1 MARRMSVLTAYL
13 NRMVL
18 LRVTAAVIAISLFAL
33 VFDLLDASDDIIRTE
48 GNVALAFGR
57 YFALR
62 LPSLVAEVLPF
73 AALLGALFAAAEL
86 LRNSEF
92 IVLWASGVSPL
103 GIVRRLLPIGLAI
116 CALELAN
123 DELLVPPTIQ
133 ELRAW
138 EVGSFKSTLDG
149 FVGNDIWMQHR
160 GDFIRLPRLEPGA
173 TSASNVI
180 ILERDAVGNLVERL
194 TAARA
199 ELLPGAWRLLD
210 VQRATVGAGFTT
222 EPELVWENEIDL
234 DRLRVVARPPQE
246 IGLLDLVDIIRND
259 GYGVVAT
266 QGHESA
272 LFHRLFGATLPTLL
286 VMLTFALARRSTRQG
301 AISTLF
307 MKGIG
312 GGFVFVI
319 LNGLALALAEA
330 GFLPPLAATA
340 GPMLLLLAL
349 VVGLPLRDELLLR
362 RRAA

>member
-1 MARRMSVLTAYL
+1 M
-13 NRMVL
+13 
-18 LRVTAAVIAISLFAL
+18 
-33 VFDLLDASDDIIRTE
+33 
-48 GNVALAFGR
+48 
-57 YFALR
+57 
-62 LPSLVAEVLPF
+62 
-73 AALLGALFAAAEL
+73 
-86 LRNSEF
+86 
-92 IVLWASGVSPL
+92 
-103 GIVRRLLPIGLAI
+103 
-116 CALELAN
+116 
-123 DELLVPPTIQ
+123 
-133 ELRAW
+133 
-138 EVGSFKSTLDG
+138 
-149 FVGNDIWMQHR
+149 
-160 GDFIRLPRLEPGA
+160 
-173 TSASNVI
+173 
-180 ILERDAVGNLVERL
+180 
-194 TAARA
+194 
-199 ELLPGAWRLLD
+199 
-210 VQRATVGAGFTT
+210 
-222 EPELVWENEIDL
+222 
-234 DRLRVVARPPQE
+234 VARPPQE

>member
-160 GDFIRLPRLEPGA
+160 GDFVRLPRLEPGA

-180 ILERDAVGNLVERL
+180 ILERDSVGNLVERL

>member
-1 MARRMSVLTAYL
+1 MSVLTAYL

-160 GDFIRLPRLEPGA
+160 GDFVRLPRLEPGA

-180 ILERDAVGNLVERL
+180 ILERDSVGNLVERL